1 MVRLTPIARRLC
13 ISFTASSGSRIT
25 MLSVI
30 SSSRM
35 PASVPVDLRISA
47 SWDTSCSS
55 RNWLAERLAAILGA
69 VHGDVRSGEQR
80 LRVAAV
86 GRINADPD
94 AQRDIELLPVDLAEL
109 RQGREELA
117 GDLGQDGRV
126 ADFLDQEHELV
137 SAQARDDVALAHAGD
152 QALGGFLQHPVA
164 ELVAEGVVDVLEAVD
179 VHEEQRHRPRVTF
192 RPGERALEL
201 LVEQYPVGQ
210 AREVVVRGHL
220 AHGAQSRAK
229 LLVARPQAL
238 AQQAESAADDR
249 KKGQHG
255 GEPRPLE
262 PFVIDVYRLR
272 LEIHEQIDHRR
283 ITGEDLQRGL
293 DELGRREAEY
303 AEGQH

>member
-1 MVRLTPIARRLC
+1 M
-13 ISFTASSGSRIT
+13 
-25 MLSVI
+25 
-30 SSSRM
+30 
-35 PASVPVDLRISA
+35 
-47 SWDTSCSS
+47 
-55 RNWLAERLAAILGA
+55 
-69 VHGDVRSGEQR
+69 
-80 LRVAAV
+80 
-86 GRINADPD
+86 
-94 AQRDIELLPVDLAEL
+94 
-109 RQGREELA
+109 
-117 GDLGQDGRV
+117 
-126 ADFLDQEHELV
+126 
-137 SAQARDDVALAHAGD
+137 
-152 QALGGFLQHPVA
+152 
-164 ELVAEGVVDVLEAVD
+164 AEGVVDVLEAVD

-220 AHGAQSRAK
+220 AHRAQSRAK

-238 AQQAESAADDR
+238 AQEAESATDDR

-293 DELGRREAEY
+293 DELARREAEY
-303 AEGQH
+303 AEGQHDQAQVEHDGAPLVEAVDGVHHHGVADEHLQPGEARVAEAPIEARAKHHIEPEVDRNHQRGEDPRGSPRDQIEFVREPNQGEADRVGGRSEQKAAKPHRLLGIPSGHQQVLDHGWFIESYRRPE